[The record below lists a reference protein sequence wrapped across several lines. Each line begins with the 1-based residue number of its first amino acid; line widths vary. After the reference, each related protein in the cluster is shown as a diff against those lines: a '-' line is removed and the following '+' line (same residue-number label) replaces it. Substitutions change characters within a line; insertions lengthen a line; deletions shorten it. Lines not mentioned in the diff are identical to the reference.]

1 MFPMNLHKNPLT
13 ASLLSLLTLLLPEF
27 TSKDFF
33 NYCVFTFS
41 LKHPQQCSFFM
52 VVFVTETSIKH
63 KAAPG
68 HIAVLH
74 EALDSSGGIYL
85 KSPQMSLQILDASIC
100 LITVLLKRTQT
111 ENSLLSLKR
120 MVK

>member
-1 MFPMNLHKNPLT
+1 M
-13 ASLLSLLTLLLPEF
+13 
-27 TSKDFF
+27 
-33 NYCVFTFS
+33 
-41 LKHPQQCSFFM
+41 
-52 VVFVTETSIKH
+52 TETSIKY

-120 MVK
+120 MVKQLGFVSHLDTVRAIRLLWHMKAEQWESCFGKSHMKYTQKLVLKGIAKKHAFYT